1 MAISS
6 FGKTKTGDTPTPR
19 SAPVATPAPGS
30 SNAGGLS
37 AFIDQ
42 GSEFEGKLSFK
53 DTVRIDGNFRGEISS
68 ENTLIVGESGV
79 IEASIKSNEVVI
91 SGTVMGD
98 VTASQK
104 IIIHKTGHVTGDL
117 KTPSIAIE
125 DGARFNGKLDMGRS
139 SAQVESGGGLKAL
152 QGANESAGS
161 GSRHPG
167 KPADGGQKN

>member
-19 SAPVATPAPGS
+19 SAPAATPASSS

-42 GSEFEGKLSFK
+42 GSDFEGKLSFK

-79 IEASIKSNEVVI
+79 IDASIKSNDVVI
-91 SGTVMGD
+91 SGTVTGD

-104 IIIHKTGHVTGDL
+104 IVIHKTGHVTGDL
-117 KTPSIAIE
+117 KTPSIVIE
-125 DGARFNGKLDMGRS
+125 DGAQFNGKLDMGRS
-139 SAQVESGGGLKAL
+139 SAQVASGGGLKAL
-152 QGANESAGS
+152 QGANEPAGS
-161 GSRHPG
+161 SSLPG
-167 KPADGGQKN
+167 KPTEGGQKN